1 MITEGFPTLWV
12 SLILSHPYLFVVANF
27 VASVVLYKIATYDK
41 RRRHLPPKVSGW
53 PIINQTFLQQTDNT
67 PPILRVWGEKY
78 GELFRTKAGT
88 TDFIWLNTKEAVK
101 ELYDRRS
108 AIYSSRQPMPM
119 AFSCAT

>member
-1 MITEGFPTLWV
+1 MIKEGFPKFLV
-12 SLILSHPYLFVVANF
+12 SLVLSHLYLFVVVIA
-27 VASVVLYKIATYDK
+27 VTSLVLYKTATYDK
-41 RRRHLPPKVSGW
+41 RRQYLPPKVSGW

-67 PPILRVWGEKY
+67 PPILRAWGEKY